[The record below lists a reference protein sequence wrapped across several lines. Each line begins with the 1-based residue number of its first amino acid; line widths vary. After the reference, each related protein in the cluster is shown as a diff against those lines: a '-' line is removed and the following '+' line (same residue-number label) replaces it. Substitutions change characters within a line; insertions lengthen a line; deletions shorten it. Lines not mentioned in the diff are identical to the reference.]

1 MTTFHIQANEKGS
14 RFIDVSEEQM
24 ATIKKY
30 NLFDGLLGSNGIVD
44 ENTLEKLRLNARA
57 LLDSPAAAPD
67 LLDLCQSVLFH
78 DNMKALGLCHLIKQ
92 YAEWKQTLQAED
104 DAEA

>member
-30 NLFDGLLGSNGIVD
+30 NLFDGLLGSSGIVD
-44 ENTLEKLRLNARA
+44 ENTLEKLRLNVRA
-57 LLDSPAAAPD
+57 LLDSMEATPD
-67 LLDLCQSVLFH
+67 LLDLCRSVLFH
-78 DNMKALGLCHLIKQ
+78 DNMKPLGLCNLAKQ
-92 YAEWKQTLQAED
+92 YMEWKKAPAAED
-104 DAEA
+104 NAEA